1 MLMPMTTT
9 KTPNANEKLFLVRT
23 KKRTAPAFKIGIKNL
38 NSLQIVYGCSFPFKG
53 EFIMT
58 KELLVY
64 IDGKYYPKSEAKI
77 SVYDHGLLYGDG
89 VFEGIR
95 AYQGLVF
102 HLKEHINRLYKSAHP
117 IMLEIPMTKEELTEA
132 VLETL
137 KKNKL
142 TNAYIRLVVTRGI
155 GDLGLDPR
163 KCPKPTVIII
173 TEPLLQLN
181 SPEEIERGITTVITW
196 VKRNPVDTATHEMKS
211 LNYLN
216 SILGKIEA
224 NNSGA
229 NEAIC
234 LDKTGHVCEG
244 VGENIFI
251 VREGKIYTT
260 PISSGVLNGIT
271 RAVVIRLAK
280 KLGYELVE
288 RKITPNELFTADE
301 VFFTGTAAEVA
312 PIREVNKRVIGN
324 GRPGPVTKRMKLE
337 FEKTTKDPNEG
348 TPIK

>member
-1 MLMPMTTT
+1 MT
-9 KTPNANEKLFLVRT
+9 E
-23 KKRTAPAFKIGIKNL
+23 
-38 NSLQIVYGCSFPFKG
+38 
-53 EFIMT
+53 
-58 KELLVY
+58 ELLIY

-95 AYQGLVF
+95 AYNGIVF
-102 HLKEHINRLYKSAHP
+102 KLKEHIDRLYKSAHP
-117 IMLEIPMTKEELTEA
+117 IFLTIPLTKAELTEA

-142 TNAYIRLVVTRGI
+142 TDAYIRLVVTRGV

-163 KCPKPTVIII
+163 KCPKPTTIII
-173 TEPLLQLN
+173 TEPLLQLHSAEKVEN
-181 SPEEIERGITTVITW
+181 GITTIITW

-224 NNSGA
+224 NNTGA
-229 NEAIC
+229 DEAIC
-234 LDKTGHVCEG
+234 LDKTGYVCEG

-251 VREGKIYTT
+251 VRDGKLLT
-260 PISSGVLNGIT
+260 PPLSSGALDGIT
-271 RAVVIRLAK
+271 RALIIRLAK
-280 KLGYELVE
+280 KLGIEVTE
-288 RKITPNELFTADE
+288 RNITPNELFTADE

-312 PIREVNKRVIGN
+312 PIREVNKRVIGT
-324 GRPGPVTKRMKLE
+324 GKPGPVTKRIMRE
-337 FEKTTKDPNEG
+337 FKKATKDPNEG
-348 TPIK
+348 TPIR